1 MTPIE
6 EISYYDLGYCCTFC
20 KTKENFGE
28 LSNMAAGFPLL
39 VNNVSICTVEAL
51 YQAMRFS
58 KFPYIQKLIIDQKS
72 PMSAKQV
79 AYKFIENGVEV
90 DEGALGET
98 GRIKTIHRAVRE
110 DWDKV
115 RVDIMDWCLKLKL
128 KQNPHFAQILLST
141 GNKPIVEYSP
151 KDEFWGAK
159 KTETYHS
166 LGDFFKT
173 QYRGANVLGKLLTR
187 LRDNLGTLE
196 NVPVTPDIPDFL
208 FYNSQII

>member
-6 EISYYDLGYCCTFC
+6 EISHYDLGYCCTFC

-39 VNNVSICTVEAL
+39 VNNVSIRTVEAL
-51 YQAMRFS
+51 YQAMRFP

-79 AYKFIENGVEV
+79 AYKFIENGN
-90 DEGALGET
+90 
-98 GRIKTIHRAVRE
+98 VRE

-159 KTETYHS
+159 RVDMYHS

-187 LRDNLGTLE
+187 LRDNFGALE
-196 NVPVTPDIPDFL
+196 NEPVTPDIPDFL